1 MCAILYQVEIMKG
14 IFLLIVLFNI
24 FLVSCQQ
31 IEKKSSA
38 ILEKEQA
45 LEKWIGQPK
54 SELLEAYGLPT
65 QVRKD
70 DRGIEFLIYTSK
82 KFGII
87 KCQREFTIGLNG
99 MIDGFSSRGCIDKP
113 L

>member
-1 MCAILYQVEIMKG
+1 MKG
-14 IFLLIVLFNI
+14 TFLLIVLFNI
-24 FLVSCQQ
+24 FLVSSQQ

-54 SELLEAYGLPT
+54 SELLEVYGLPT

-82 KFGII
+82 KFGVI
-87 KCQREFTIGLNG
+87 KCKREFTIGLNG

-113 L
+113 M

>member
-1 MCAILYQVEIMKG
+1 MKKFFLTILILEFFFITG
-14 IFLLIVLFNI
+14 
-24 FLVSCQQ
+24 CET

-38 ILEKEQA
+38 ILEKEEA

-54 SELLEAYGLPT
+54 LELLEVYGLPT
-65 QVRKD
+65 EVRKD

>member
-1 MCAILYQVEIMKG
+1 MKK
-14 IFLLIVLFNI
+14 IFLLILLFNI

-31 IEKKSSA
+31 FEKKTSA
-38 ILEKEQA
+38 ILEKEEA

-54 SELLEAYGLPT
+54 LELLEVYGLPT
-65 QVRKD
+65 EVRKD

-82 KFGII
+82 KFGVI
-87 KCQREFTIGLNG
+87 KCKREFTIGLNG

>member
-1 MCAILYQVEIMKG
+1 MKKT
-14 IFLLIVLFNI
+14 FLLIVLFNI

-38 ILEKEQA
+38 ILEKEEA

-54 SELLEAYGLPT
+54 SELLEVYGLPT
-65 QVRKD
+65 EVRKD
-70 DRGIEFLIYTSK
+70 DQGIEFLIYTSK

-87 KCQREFTIGLNG
+87 KCQREFAIGLNG

>member
-1 MCAILYQVEIMKG
+1 MKG
-14 IFLLIVLFNI
+14 TFLLIVLFNI

-38 ILEKEQA
+38 ILEKEEA

-54 SELLEAYGLPT
+54 SELLEVYGLPT

-87 KCQREFTIGLNG
+87 KCKREFIIGLNG

>member
-1 MCAILYQVEIMKG
+1 MKKTFVLIL
-14 IFLLIVLFNI
+14 LFNI

-38 ILEKEQA
+38 ILEKEEA

-54 SELLEAYGLPT
+54 SVLLEVYGLT
-65 QVRKD
+65 TDVRKD
-70 DRGIEFLIYTSK
+70 DQGIEFLIYTSK

-87 KCQREFTIGLNG
+87 KCQREFAIGLNG
-99 MIDGFSSRGCIDKP
+99 MVDGFSSRGCIDKP

>member
-1 MCAILYQVEIMKG
+1 MFERD
-14 IFLLIVLFNI
+14 FFNI

-31 IEKKSSA
+31 IERKSSA

-54 SELLEAYGLPT
+54 SELLEVYGLPT

-70 DRGIEFLIYTSK
+70 DQGIEFLIYTSK

-87 KCQREFTIGLNG
+87 KCKREFTIGLNG

>member
-1 MCAILYQVEIMKG
+1 MKKT
-14 IFLLIVLFNI
+14 FLLIILFNI
-24 FLVSCQQ
+24 FLISCQQ

-54 SELLEAYGLPT
+54 SELLEVYGLPAE
-65 QVRKD
+65 VRKD
-70 DRGIEFLIYTSK
+70 DQGIEFLIYTSK

>member
-1 MCAILYQVEIMKG
+1 MKKT
-14 IFLLIVLFNI
+14 FLLILLINI

-54 SELLEAYGLPT
+54 SELLEVYGLPAE
-65 QVRKD
+65 VRKD
-70 DRGIEFLIYTSK
+70 DQGIEFLIYTSK

-87 KCQREFTIGLNG
+87 KCQREYTIGLNG

>member
-1 MCAILYQVEIMKG
+1 MKKT
-14 IFLLIVLFNI
+14 FLLIVLFNI

-45 LEKWIGQPK
+45 LERWIGQPK
-54 SELLEAYGLPT
+54 SELLEVYGLPT
-65 QVRKD
+65 EVRKD
-70 DRGIEFLIYTSK
+70 DQGIEFLIYTSK

>member
-1 MCAILYQVEIMKG
+1 MKG
-14 IFLLIVLFNI
+14 TFLLIVLFNI

-38 ILEKEQA
+38 ILKKEEA

-54 SELLEAYGLPT
+54 SELLEVYGLPT

-82 KFGII
+82 KFGVI
-87 KCQREFTIGLNG
+87 KCKREFTIGLNG

>member
-1 MCAILYQVEIMKG
+1 MKK
-14 IFLLIVLFNI
+14 IFLLTIMFNI
-24 FLVSCQQ
+24 LLVSCQH
-31 IEKKSSA
+31 IEKKTSA
-38 ILEKEQA
+38 ILEKEEA

-54 SELLEAYGLPT
+54 LELLEVYGLPT
-65 QVRKD
+65 EVRKD
-70 DRGIEFLIYTSK
+70 DQGIEYLTYTSK

>member
-1 MCAILYQVEIMKG
+1 MKG
-14 IFLLIVLFNI
+14 TFLLILLFNV

-54 SELLEAYGLPT
+54 SELLEAYGLPA

-70 DRGIEFLIYTSK
+70 DRGIELISQALI
-82 KFGII
+82 GVSEII
-87 KCQREFTIGLNG
+87 KNTTPATNTAPRASAGV
-99 MIDGFSSRGCIDKP
+99 
-113 L
+113 

>member
-1 MCAILYQVEIMKG
+1 MKG
-14 IFLLIVLFNI
+14 TFLLIILFNI
-24 FLVSCQQ
+24 LLVSCQQ

-38 ILEKEQA
+38 ILEKEEA

-54 SELLEAYGLPT
+54 SELLEVYGLPT
-65 QVRKD
+65 EVRKND
-70 DRGIEFLIYTSK
+70 QGIEFLIYTSK

>member
-1 MCAILYQVEIMKG
+1 MKK
-14 IFLLIVLFNI
+14 IFLLTIIFNI
-24 FLVSCQQ
+24 LLVSCQH
-31 IEKKSSA
+31 IEKKTSA
-38 ILEKEQA
+38 ILEKEEA

-54 SELLEAYGLPT
+54 SELLEVYGLPT
-65 QVRKD
+65 EVRKD
-70 DRGIEFLIYTSK
+70 DQGIEYLIYTSK

-87 KCQREFTIGLNG
+87 KCQREFAIGLNG

>member
-1 MCAILYQVEIMKG
+1 MRG
-14 IFLLIVLFNI
+14 TFLLLVLLNI

-54 SELLEAYGLPT
+54 SELLEVYGLPT
-65 QVRKD
+65 EVRKD
-70 DRGIEFLIYTSK
+70 DQGIEFLIYTSK

>member
-1 MCAILYQVEIMKG
+1 MKKTFVLIL
-14 IFLLIVLFNI
+14 LFNI

-31 IEKKSSA
+31 IEKKTSA
-38 ILEKEQA
+38 ILEKEEA

-54 SELLEAYGLPT
+54 LELLEVYGIPT
-65 QVRKD
+65 EVRKD
-70 DRGIEFLIYTSK
+70 DQGIEFLIYTSK

>member
-1 MCAILYQVEIMKG
+1 MKKT
-14 IFLLIVLFNI
+14 FLLILLFNI

-38 ILEKEQA
+38 ILEKEEA

-54 SELLEAYGLPT
+54 SELLEVYGLPT
-65 QVRKD
+65 EVRKD
-70 DRGIEFLIYTSK
+70 DQGIEFLIYTSK

-87 KCQREFTIGLNG
+87 KCQREFAIGLNG
-99 MIDGFSSRGCIDKP
+99 MVDGFSSRGCIDKP

>member
-1 MCAILYQVEIMKG
+1 MKG
-14 IFLLIVLFNI
+14 TFLLIVLFNI

-54 SELLEAYGLPT
+54 SELLEVYGLPA

-87 KCQREFTIGLNG
+87 KCKREFTIGLNG

>member
-1 MCAILYQVEIMKG
+1 MKG
-14 IFLLIVLFNI
+14 TFLLIVLFNI

-54 SELLEAYGLPT
+54 SELLEVYGLPT
-65 QVRKD
+65 EVRKD
-70 DRGIEFLIYTSK
+70 DQGIEFLIYTSK

>member
-1 MCAILYQVEIMKG
+1 MKG
-14 IFLLIVLFNI
+14 TFLLIVLFNI

-54 SELLEAYGLPT
+54 LELLEVYGLPT
-65 QVRKD
+65 EVKKD

>member
-1 MCAILYQVEIMKG
+1 MKKV
-14 IFLLIVLFNI
+14 FLLIILFNI

-54 SELLEAYGLPT
+54 SELLEVYGLPT

-82 KFGII
+82 KFGVI
-87 KCQREFTIGLNG
+87 KCKREFTIGLNG

>member
-1 MCAILYQVEIMKG
+1 MKG

-54 SELLEAYGLPT
+54 SELLEVYGLPT

-82 KFGII
+82 KFGVI
-87 KCQREFTIGLNG
+87 KCKREFTIGLNG

-113 L
+113 M

>member
-1 MCAILYQVEIMKG
+1 MKG
-14 IFLLIVLFNI
+14 TFLLIVLFNI

-54 SELLEAYGLPT
+54 SELLEVYGLPT
-65 QVRKD
+65 EVKKD

>member
-1 MCAILYQVEIMKG
+1 MKKT
-14 IFLLIVLFNI
+14 FLLIVLFNI
-24 FLVSCQQ
+24 FLVSCQH
-31 IEKKSSA
+31 IEKKTSA
-38 ILEKEQA
+38 ILEKEET

-54 SELLEAYGLPT
+54 LELLEVYGLPT
-65 QVRKD
+65 EVRKD
-70 DRGIEFLIYTSK
+70 DQGIEFLIYTSK

-87 KCQREFTIGLNG
+87 KCQREFAIGLNG

>member
-1 MCAILYQVEIMKG
+1 MKK
-14 IFLLIVLFNI
+14 IFLLILLFNI

-31 IEKKSSA
+31 IEKKTSA
-38 ILEKEQA
+38 ILEKEEA

-54 SELLEAYGLPT
+54 SELLEVYGHPT

-82 KFGII
+82 KFGVI
-87 KCQREFTIGLNG
+87 KCKREFTIGLNG

>member
-1 MCAILYQVEIMKG
+1 MKKIILLTI
-14 IFLLIVLFNI
+14 IFNI
-24 FLVSCQQ
+24 LLVSCQH
-31 IEKKSSA
+31 IEKKTSA
-38 ILEKEQA
+38 ILEKEEA

-54 SELLEAYGLPT
+54 SELLEVYGLPT
-65 QVRKD
+65 EVRKD
-70 DRGIEFLIYTSK
+70 DQGIEYLIYTSK

-87 KCQREFTIGLNG
+87 KCQREFAIGLNG

>member
-1 MCAILYQVEIMKG
+1 MKG
-14 IFLLIVLFNI
+14 TFLLIVLFNI

-54 SELLEAYGLPT
+54 SELLEVYGLPT
-65 QVRKD
+65 QVKKD

-87 KCQREFTIGLNG
+87 KCKREFTIGLNG

>member
-1 MCAILYQVEIMKG
+1 MKK
-14 IFLLIVLFNI
+14 IFLLILLFNI

-31 IEKKSSA
+31 IEKKTSA
-38 ILEKEQA
+38 ILEKEEA

-54 SELLEAYGLPT
+54 SELLEVYGLPAE
-65 QVRKD
+65 VRKD

>member
-1 MCAILYQVEIMKG
+1 MKET
-14 IFLLIVLFNI
+14 FLLIVLFNI

-38 ILEKEQA
+38 ILEKEEA

-54 SELLEAYGLPT
+54 SELLEVYGLPT
-65 QVRKD
+65 EVRKD
-70 DRGIEFLIYTSK
+70 DQGIEFLIYTSK

-99 MIDGFSSRGCIDKP
+99 IIDGLSSRGCIDKP

>member
-1 MCAILYQVEIMKG
+1 MKKT
-14 IFLLIVLFNI
+14 FLLIVLFNI

-31 IEKKSSA
+31 IEKKTSA
-38 ILEKEQA
+38 ILEKEEA

-54 SELLEAYGLPT
+54 LELLEVYGLPT
-65 QVRKD
+65 EVRKD

>member
-1 MCAILYQVEIMKG
+1 MKK
-14 IFLLIVLFNI
+14 IFLLILLFNI

-31 IEKKSSA
+31 IEKKTSA
-38 ILEKEQA
+38 ILEKEEA

-54 SELLEAYGLPT
+54 LELLEVYGLPT

-82 KFGII
+82 KFGVI
-87 KCQREFTIGLNG
+87 KCKREFTIGLNG

>member
-1 MCAILYQVEIMKG
+1 MKKV
-14 IFLLIVLFNI
+14 FLLIILFNI
-24 FLVSCQQ
+24 CLVSCQQ

-87 KCQREFTIGLNG
+87 KCQREFTIELNG
-99 MIDGFSSRGCIDKP
+99 MIGAFSSRGCIDKP

>member
-1 MCAILYQVEIMKG
+1 MKK
-14 IFLLIVLFNI
+14 IFLLTIMFNI
-24 FLVSCQQ
+24 LLVSCQQ
-31 IEKKSSA
+31 IEKKTSA
-38 ILEKEQA
+38 ILEKEEA

-54 SELLEAYGLPT
+54 SELLEVYGFPAE
-65 QVRKD
+65 VRKD
-70 DRGIEFLIYTSK
+70 DQGIEFLIYTSK

>member
-1 MCAILYQVEIMKG
+1 MKKFFLTIFILEFFFITG
-14 IFLLIVLFNI
+14 
-24 FLVSCQQ
+24 CET

-38 ILEKEQA
+38 ILEKEEA

-54 SELLEAYGLPT
+54 SELLEVYGLPT
-65 QVRKD
+65 EVRKND
-70 DRGIEFLIYTSK
+70 QGIEFLIYTSK

-87 KCQREFTIGLNG
+87 KCQREFTIELNG
-99 MIDGFSSRGCIDKP
+99 MIGAFSSRGCIDKP

>member
-1 MCAILYQVEIMKG
+1 MKK
-14 IFLLIVLFNI
+14 IFLLTIMFNI
-24 FLVSCQQ
+24 LLVSCQH
-31 IEKKSSA
+31 IEKKTSA
-38 ILEKEQA
+38 ILEKEEA

-54 SELLEAYGLPT
+54 LELLEVYGLPT
-65 QVRKD
+65 EVRKD
-70 DRGIEFLIYTSK
+70 DQGIEFLIYTSK

-87 KCQREFTIGLNG
+87 KCQREFAIGSNG